1 MASMRKADVVAYFGG
16 TQTATAK
23 ALGITKSAV
32 SQWEEDRP
40 IPLKCAIKAQAVTN
54 GGLKVNLS
62 LYEGTPQKAL
72 VDFGRSA
79 GRSRR
84 HVNA

>member
-1 MASMRKADVVAYFGG
+1 MRKADVIAYFG

-23 ALGITKSAV
+23 ALGVTKSAV
-32 SQWEEDRP
+32 NQWEEDRP
-40 IPLKCAIKAQAVTN
+40 IPLKRAIRARTASR
-54 GGLKVNLS
+54 GDLKLDLS
-62 LYEGTPQKAL
+62 LYEGTDEKNL

-79 GRSRR
+79 ARSRR

>member
-1 MASMRKADVVAYFGG
+1 MRKADVVAYFGG
-16 TQTATAK
+16 TQTAAAR
-23 ALGITKSAV
+23 ALGVTKSAV
-32 SQWEEDRP
+32 CQWEEDRP
-40 IPLKCAIKAQAVTN
+40 IPLKCAIKAQAVSN
-54 GGLKVNLS
+54 GDLKVDLA

-79 GRSRR
+79 ARSRR